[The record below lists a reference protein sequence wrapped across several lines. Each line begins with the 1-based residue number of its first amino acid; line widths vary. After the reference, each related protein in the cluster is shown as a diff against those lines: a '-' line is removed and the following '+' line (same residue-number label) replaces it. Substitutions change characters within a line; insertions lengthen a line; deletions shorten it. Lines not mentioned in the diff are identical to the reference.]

1 MQTQAILNEAE
12 ELGSLFFTKS
22 EIELIL
28 SIEPD
33 NLTNA
38 ILKGQL
44 KADAEVRKV
53 VVQQAKSGS
62 GEAQRLVQ
70 SWLSRIRF
78 ENAMNK

>member
-1 MQTQAILNEAE
+1 MQAQIILSEAE
-12 ELGSLFFTKS
+12 ELGSLFFTRS

-28 SIEPD
+28 NIKPD
-33 NLTNA
+33 NIQNA

-44 KADAEVRKV
+44 KSDAEVRKV

-78 ENAMNK
+78 ENSMNK